1 MHHNSEAALTAVCS
15 RQLWTRAAASTSA
28 FSFCSVKYHVIAPEK
43 QAAVIKQRYRSTR
56 PRLRVPVLETPESV
70 GQRISRQDCD
80 EHMRFGVRMN
90 PAGPRDR
97 MSSIKLKRPHAVSI
111 ATRATSSPSRVELE
125 LESSAAEQKAVTD
138 MTEIWLQQNDA
149 QAAGERRDKPALDN
163 C

>member
-1 MHHNSEAALTAVCS
+1 
-15 RQLWTRAAASTSA
+15 
-28 FSFCSVKYHVIAPEK
+28 
-43 QAAVIKQRYRSTR
+43 
-56 PRLRVPVLETPESV
+56 
-70 GQRISRQDCD
+70 
-80 EHMRFGVRMN
+80 
-90 PAGPRDR
+90 
-97 MSSIKLKRPHAVSI
+97 MSSIKLKMPHAVSI